1 MSLLLSKKWEK
12 LRVFISRNPFLN
24 NCLSPHLNLLSQYVA
39 NGDKVG
45 QRWSKSMTHSVEEN
59 LIDNGGIVVLWLPQD
74 DRDELSE
81 EFFCR
86 SRNIASLF
94 QGCFDEDEERRQ
106 SSKKLSCLS
115 KLWCKVIWPSF
126 FEQMLVKL
134 GGNRHLNC
142 PFRL

>member
-1 MSLLLSKKWEK
+1 MTFDLLKKGKHLPRARLLFTLTLKLTNLSNKIE
-12 LRVFISRNPFLN
+12 
-24 NCLSPHLNLLSQYVA
+24 
-39 NGDKVG
+39 D
-45 QRWSKSMTHSVEEN
+45 
-59 LIDNGGIVVLWLPQD
+59 LIDNGGIVLLRLRHD

-86 SRNIASLF
+86 TRNIASLF

-126 FEQMLVKL
+126 FEQMLVIL